1 MITTNHASYSEE
13 YVYFCKSFPI
23 PPTACNYCIR
33 CKQEKK
39 SISNVKKRNPVKMK
53 EKELEFSDVPN
64 NFLWCIDRQ
73 CPKSGTCLRQV
84 AERLAPTDLVQY
96 SIVSPK
102 HIASLGGECPYY
114 CSSTKVQ
121 YAKGFLGILENLTAK
136 QVRLFAQRLI
146 SNSSRRTYYR
156 VRSGERALSPTEQE
170 SILNV
175 LKECGI
181 TAPMKFDSYYYDYL
195 WT

>member
-1 MITTNHASYSEE
+1 M
-13 YVYFCKSFPI
+13 
-23 PPTACNYCIR
+23 
-33 CKQEKK
+33 
-39 SISNVKKRNPVKMK
+39 
-53 EKELEFSDVPN
+53 
-64 NFLWCIDRQ
+64 
-73 CPKSGTCLRQV
+73 
-84 AERLAPTDLVQY
+84 
-96 SIVSPK
+96 
-102 HIASLGGECPYY
+102 SLLLFQH
-114 CSSTKVQ
+114 KVQ

-156 VRSGERALSPTEQE
+156 VRSGERALSPAEQE